1 HDVRSIFYIPYITNN
16 FKIQKEQRTRKRKNK
31 RKNKIDRRRD
41 DGRIIDRRRDD
52 AHVTMTILYI

>member
-1 HDVRSIFYIPYITNN
+1 MFAQFFIYHILPI
-16 FKIQKEQRTRKRKNK
+16 IQKEQRTRKRKNK